1 MQMLKLIIID
11 DEKIIRENI
20 GARIDWG
27 ALGIKL
33 IGLCS
38 NGAEGLDMIMDENPD
53 LVMTDIR
60 MPLFTG
66 LEMIERIRQMNRE
79 IEFIIL
85 TGYGKFEY
93 AHAAMSL
100 GVKHFLLKPCSKE
113 KIIET
118 VAKAKEDCLSRRGT
132 VVPNEVFRRINL
144 LSAELVCA
152 RREPQAI
159 LRDVL
164 YLFKNQP
171 GCAYAKSIALSFA
184 AHVWNY
190 YNAFGEVSLFY
201 RMMDGA
207 DTVDDVTRILTMNF
221 EQMLA
226 RKGEQPVYSG
236 RSFMPCIEK
245 CIEYTKKHYA
255 DPSLTL
261 KMIAETHL
269 FMNVDYVSRQ
279 FYKVTGEKYSA
290 YLSKLRISKAAQYL
304 RESEDEKIYIVAE
317 RVGYGKNPQ
326 YFSQIFKKHMGMNP
340 SEYIALIHS
349 GRQSPENNEK
359 APEIS

>member
-1 MQMLKLIIID
+1 MLKLVIID

-20 GARIDWG
+20 GTRIDWS

-66 LEMIERIRQMNRE
+66 LEMIERIRQMNRD

-93 AHAAMSL
+93 AHTAMSL
-100 GVKHFLLKPCSKE
+100 GVKHFLLKPCSKQQ
-113 KIIET
+113 IIET
-118 VAKAKEDCLSRRGT
+118 VAKAKEDCLARRGA
-132 VVPNEVFRRINL
+132 VVPNEVFRRINQ

-152 RREPQAI
+152 RRDPQGI
-159 LRDVL
+159 LKDVL
-164 YLFKNQP
+164 DLFKHQQ

-184 AHVWNY
+184 AHAWNY
-190 YNAFGEVSLFY
+190 YNAFSEVSLFY

-207 DTVDDVTRILTMNF
+207 DTVEDVTRLLTINF

-226 RKGEQPVYSG
+226 RREERPSTDKG
-236 RSFMPCIEK
+236 SFMPCIEK
-245 CIEYTKKHYA
+245 CLEYTKKHYT

-261 KMIAETHL
+261 KSIAETHL

-279 FYKVTGEKYSA
+279 FYRVTGEKYSA

-304 RESEDEKIYIVAE
+304 RESGDEKIYAVAE
-317 RVGYGKNPQ
+317 KVGYGNNPQ
-326 YFSQIFKKHMGMNP
+326 YFSQIFKKHMGMKP
-340 SEYIALIHS
+340 SEYIALVHS
-349 GRQSPENNEK
+349 KKQ
-359 APEIS
+359 APEESRKLSGLL